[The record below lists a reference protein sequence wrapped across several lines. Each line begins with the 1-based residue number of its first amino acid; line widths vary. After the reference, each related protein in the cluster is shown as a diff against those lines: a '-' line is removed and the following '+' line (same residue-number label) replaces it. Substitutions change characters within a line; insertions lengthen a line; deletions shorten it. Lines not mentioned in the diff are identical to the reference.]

1 MPYKNLTSW
10 ALRYKDYWN
19 FLEYK
24 LFSLPKIKR
33 KDIDKAGGSSPDILL
48 LDFYLKFLNFIHVYR
63 LNLDDSSIA
72 IKSYQ
77 EGIYVY
83 L

>member
-1 MPYKNLTSW
+1 MVLSLVDAFKNLTSW
-10 ALRYKDYWN
+10 ALRYKSNYWN

-33 KDIDKAGGSSPDILL
+33 KDIYKTGDSSPDIFL
-48 LDFYLKFLNFIHVYR
+48 LDFYLNFLYFIHVYR

-72 IKSYQ
+72 IKSN
-77 EGIYVY
+77 
-83 L
+83 